1 MRIVL
6 LNGPPRSGKDTVAK
20 ALTAEGYA
28 HLSLARILKERAHA
42 LFGLKVPFDFFE
54 DRKDEPAPEFGGMT
68 PRRVYIDVSEKIVK
82 PAMGKD
88 IWARWLREQIDELIA
103 DGVKVREFLPE
114 VGFAI
119 SDLGFP
125 YEVPPLVAGLDPL
138 IVQVHRPGTSFK
150 NDSREYVTY
159 AGVPTLEL
167 NNIRMSLPEFYRTA
181 VTSIASYF
189 SEIRA

>member
-54 DRKDEPAPEFGGMT
+54 DRKDEPASEFGGMT
-68 PRRVYIDVSEKIVK
+68 PRQVYIDVSEKIVK

-88 IWARWLREQIDELIA
+88 IWARWLRQQIDGFLA
-103 DGVKVREFLPE
+103 DGVRPE
-114 VGFAI
+114 VGWAV

-125 YEVPPLVAGLDPL
+125 YEVPPLVAGFDPL
-138 IVQVHRPGTSFK
+138 IVQVHRLGTSFK
-150 NDSREYVTY
+150 NDSREYVAY

-167 NNIRMSLPEFYRTA
+167 NNIRLTLPEFCRTA
-181 VTSIASYF
+181 VESIGAYF
-189 SEIRA
+189 SEVRA